1 MLDFLAMAS
10 QRCVEDSHR
19 QPWLGSPVLCRMVTG
34 WEKKKGRRKKVD
46 SCIVGRKRE
55 TGRKGGRETQQG
67 EVTGLKMLKKS
78 KGGAIN

>member
-19 QPWLGSPVLCRMVTG
+19 RPWLGSPVLCRMVTG

-55 TGRKGGRETQQG
+55 RQG
-67 EVTGLKMLKKS
+67 EKEGERPSRGKS
-78 KGGAIN
+78 RD